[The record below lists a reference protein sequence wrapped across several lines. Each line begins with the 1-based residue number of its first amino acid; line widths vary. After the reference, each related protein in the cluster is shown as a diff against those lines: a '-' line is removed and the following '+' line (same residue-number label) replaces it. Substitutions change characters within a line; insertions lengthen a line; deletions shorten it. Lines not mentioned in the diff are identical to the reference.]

1 LPPVQVCIIGE
12 DDEARRLSVIATA
25 RYVVNKTV
33 LKLPRSAIDAHGL
46 PPSLAETLPYL
57 PELSV
62 GRSFAVVCSG
72 TSCQPPVYEA
82 EALIELLNRLLES
95 NGGRGQSK
103 SQVKT

>member
-1 LPPVQVCIIGE
+1 LHHWRGRRSSPP
-12 DDEARRLSVIATA
+12 LSDCYGAI
-25 RYVVNKTV
+25 RVNKTV

-95 NGGRGQSK
+95 SGERGQSK